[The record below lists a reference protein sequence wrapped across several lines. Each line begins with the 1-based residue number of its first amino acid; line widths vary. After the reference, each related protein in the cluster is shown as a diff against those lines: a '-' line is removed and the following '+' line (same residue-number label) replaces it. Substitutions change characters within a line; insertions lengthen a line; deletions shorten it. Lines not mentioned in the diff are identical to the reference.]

1 MPRNRNHQFLEGLR
15 RKQEELRAAA
25 NKPERKPLGEMSLE
39 ELEDEER
46 RVRRGLLEHQLQ
58 QDLARLNKDTA
69 DKQRRPSLAPIL
81 GRKARRYWK

>member
-1 MPRNRNHQFLEGLR
+1 MPRNRNQFLEGLR

-25 NKPERKPLGEMSLE
+25 NKPERKPLGEMNLE

-46 RVRRGLLEHQLQ
+46 RVKRAQLEQQLK
-58 QDLARLNKDTA
+58 QDLARLNEATA

-81 GRKARRYWK
+81 GRKRRNWK

>member
-1 MPRNRNHQFLEGLR
+1 MPRNRNQFLEGLR

-25 NKPERKPLGEMSLE
+25 NKPERKPLGEMNLE

-46 RVRRGLLEHQLQ
+46 SVKRQLLEQQLQ

-69 DKQRRPSLAPIL
+69 DKQRRPSLRPIL
-81 GRKARRYWK
+81 GRKRRNWK

>member
-1 MPRNRNHQFLEGLR
+1 MPRNRNQFLEGLR
-15 RKQEELRAAA
+15 RKEEALRAAA
-25 NKPERKPLGEMSLE
+25 NKPERKPLGEMTLA

-46 RVRRGLLEHQLQ
+46 RVKRQLLEQQLQ

-81 GRKARRYWK
+81 GRKRRYWK